1 MSKRTEKIKV
11 TESSGNVFADLG
23 LPHPEEALAKAKLM
37 HFISKAIER
46 RGWSQ
51 SEAAAEL
58 DVSESDISNIARGR
72 GRTYSL
78 EKLSGFVHK
87 LNGTVTIEVKLE
99 KSKER
104 IELYA

>member
-1 MSKRTEKIKV
+1 MAKKRDERVVKG
-11 TESSGNVFADLG
+11 SGNVFGDLG
-23 LPHPEEALAKAKLM
+23 LPYPEEALAKAKLM
-37 HFISKAIER
+37 HFIAKAIER

-58 DVSESDISNIARGR
+58 GVSQSDISNIARGR

-87 LNGTVTIEVKLE
+87 LNGTVTIEVTVE
-99 KSKER
+99 KRKER
-104 IELYA
+104 IALYA

>member
-1 MSKRTEKIKV
+1 MSKRADQIKV

-51 SEAAAEL
+51 SEAAVEL
-58 DVSESDISNIARGR
+58 DVSQSDISNIARGR
-72 GRTYSL
+72 GRSYSL
-78 EKLSGFVHK
+78 EKLSGILHK
-87 LNGTVTIEVKLE
+87 LNGTVTIEVKVE
-99 KSKER
+99 KNKER
-104 IELYA
+104 ITLYA